1 MYHLVS
7 FIDHKLRM
15 FLAILFAGLISV
27 VAFQVIARNLLAI
40 SAPWSL
46 ECAQLLF
53 SWCIF
58 IGAGLAFRHGQHYI
72 VDLWPSDSQFNI
84 LPNVITLLSSG
95 VVIIVLIR
103 HGAAMSLLGFNRTSL
118 GLGISE
124 FWFYLPIPISGILM
138 AVFLIEKL
146 FKGESE

>member
-1 MYHLVS
+1 MYNLVS

-58 IGAGLAFRHGQHYI
+58 IGAGLAFRYGQHYT
-72 VDLWPSDSQFNI
+72 VDLWPPDSPFNI
-84 LPNVITLLSSG
+84 LPKRITLLASG
-95 VVIIVLIR
+95 MVIFVLIR
-103 HGAAMSLLGFNRTSL
+103 HGAAMSEIGLNRTSL
-118 GLGISE
+118 ALGISE

-138 AVFLIEKL
+138 ALFLIENIMLGDMK
-146 FKGESE
+146 